1 MGLTAISRPPAN
13 YLEYIEAEQEHLPAN
28 SRQKFTIFSAPLPA
42 PTEIT
47 LGLTTTDH
55 GVGGG
60 WKECF
65 EQYPACKQSASTI
78 RPGCS
83 SGWDSPL
90 SKDTRQ
96 WSAGRLN
103 QPVVHARLR
112 CGGSEGKGSG
122 REHAR
127 CTTVVPYAWYGSR
140 ARQATVRAKAAQLT
154 IAADV
159 TTRHARHEGRA
170 GLQLSD
176 DARH

>member
-122 REHAR
+122 REHAAQQWCR
-127 CTTVVPYAWYGSR
+127 THGTARVRGKRRFERRPHNLRQLQMSR
-140 ARQATVRAKAAQLT
+140 RGTCP
-154 IAADV
+154 
-159 TTRHARHEGRA
+159 
-170 GLQLSD
+170 S
-176 DARH
+176 